1 MMHVQKR
8 SPRVCLVWVNSVG
21 DQKCQLLET
30 YLHTLSTRY
39 MYLHTADFEY
49 TNLLRCKREVI
60 RMEGFDIYSLQGR
73 DARL

>member
-1 MMHVQKR
+1 M
-8 SPRVCLVWVNSVG
+8 PAIG
-21 DQKCQLLET
+21 D
-30 YLHTLSTRY
+30 LHTLSTRY
-39 MYLHTADFEY
+39 MYLHTADFEC